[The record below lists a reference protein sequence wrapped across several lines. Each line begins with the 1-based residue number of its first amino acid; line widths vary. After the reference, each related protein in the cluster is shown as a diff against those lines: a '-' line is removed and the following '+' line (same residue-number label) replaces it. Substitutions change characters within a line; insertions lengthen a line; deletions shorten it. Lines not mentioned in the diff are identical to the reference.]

1 VLDGAYPVID
11 ASPWYPN
18 EGQVVRFGFSA
29 VCESDWY
36 CSTLPGSSLRRIG
49 RLVEQVRAN
58 PISGTAPNESG
69 TPTAATADPSTVG
82 LILYGGLSGEVNYRD
97 MDAAIRALDGG
108 DSLPLLRLV
117 AENVSGD
124 APELTYGYSR
134 GLYSAVSCMDYPEIY
149 NMNADFAE
157 RLRER
162 DAALAEAELKDPG
175 VYAPLTLAE
184 FQTVSIDT
192 SLLNYCLQWPISHPP
207 YPVGQPIPPSEHFTQ
222 APTLV
227 INGGLDMLTPAAGG
241 ALVAEQFPRGQH
253 LVIANSFHVD
263 ALDDVDNCT
272 QPIVRR
278 FVATLDPG
286 DTSCAAK
293 VTTIRLVPFFP
304 LLAAQAIPAVP
315 GSGNSANAHE
325 LALVSAAV
333 QTAGD
338 VQARWYVN
346 YSGSDSG
353 LRGGTWTWTQPDEV
367 ASFTLNAV
375 RWTTDLAVSGSMV
388 WDQISGVV
396 RAELRFTAD
405 DGTSG
410 TVSAIWNDQQSQLA
424 AQLTGTV
431 AGQTV
436 AASMPAP

>member
-1 VLDGAYPVID
+1 
-11 ASPWYPN
+11 
-18 EGQVVRFGFSA
+18 
-29 VCESDWY
+29 
-36 CSTLPGSSLRRIG
+36 
-49 RLVEQVRAN
+49 
-58 PISGTAPNESG
+58 
-69 TPTAATADPSTVG
+69 
-82 LILYGGLSGEVNYRD
+82 
-97 MDAAIRALDGG
+97 M
-108 DSLPLLRLV
+108 
-117 AENVSGD
+117 
-124 APELTYGYSR
+124 
-134 GLYSAVSCMDYPEIY
+134 
-149 NMNADFAE
+149 
-157 RLRER
+157 
-162 DAALAEAELKDPG
+162 
-175 VYAPLTLAE
+175 
-184 FQTVSIDT
+184 
-192 SLLNYCLQWPISHPP
+192 
-207 YPVGQPIPPSEHFTQ
+207 
-222 APTLV
+222 
-227 INGGLDMLTPAAGG
+227 
-241 ALVAEQFPRGQH
+241 
-253 LVIANSFHVD
+253 
-263 ALDDVDNCT
+263 
-272 QPIVRR
+272 
-278 FVATLDPG
+278 
-286 DTSCAAK
+286 
-293 VTTIRLVPFFP
+293 PFFP